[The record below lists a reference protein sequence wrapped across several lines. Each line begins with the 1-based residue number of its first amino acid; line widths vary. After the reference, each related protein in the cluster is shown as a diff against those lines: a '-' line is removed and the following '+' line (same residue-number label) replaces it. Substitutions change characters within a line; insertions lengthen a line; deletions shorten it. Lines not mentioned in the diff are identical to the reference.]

1 MTAPDDAVAF
11 WRRQARLHREAT
23 PCAAEPAR
31 WLRARAVWA
40 DRMADL
46 TTLDGLD
53 LSADPPGWSVVDAL
67 TGPG

>member
-11 WRRQARLHREAT
+11 WRRQARLCREAT

-31 WLRARAVWA
+31 WLRARAAWA

-46 TTLDGLD
+46 LALDGLD
-53 LSADPPGWSVVDAL
+53 LSADVCGWSTVDAL
-67 TGPG
+67 AGPG